1 MCIKI
6 GAAIPFFLFPPPA
19 SNVGRIQTVGQGR
32 VGTGQH
38 LFVLYWTGKLPPGYI
53 CLDGLPGGWYEN
65 TNQIS
70 CSGRMP

>member
-1 MCIKI
+1 MCIKTD
-6 GAAIPFFLFPPPA
+6 AAIPVFLYPPPA
-19 SNVGRIQTVGQGR
+19 SNVDRIRTVGQGR

-38 LFVLYWTGKLPPGYI
+38 LFCSLLDWKAAPGYV
-53 CLDGLPGGWYEN
+53 CLDGLPRGWYEN

>member
-1 MCIKI
+1 MRIKVD
-6 GAAIPFFLFPPPA
+6 AAIPFFLYPPLA
-19 SNVGRIQTVGQGR
+19 SNVDRIQTVGQGH

-38 LFVLYWTGKLPPGYI
+38 LFVLYWTGKLAPGYVS
-53 CLDGLPGGWYEN
+53 LNGLPRGWYEN